1 MRAQRTV
8 ARTLVIEKVVCDNRP
23 MRIGISPF
31 ASSREVALEL
41 ASNAVAAGMDTLWLG
56 DGYLANPDFGGWA
69 GGMETMTELAWL
81 AGCLPTA
88 RVGITA
94 AVLPMRDV
102 PWLAKQANTL
112 HRIAG
117 GGFVLVAAAGFW
129 RQDLEARGVDFDR
142 RGSVLAER
150 LAEVRRALEDPA
162 LSPGPPESGPPPVWL
177 AGAAATRR
185 RAVELGLP
193 FQSSRAT
200 PDDLEPIARA
210 FFDAGGVELCH
221 RVRVEAGS
229 HAVDGEAVEWH
240 AVTGSVAQ
248 LVDALGRFGAMGV
261 SDLSIIPGQDD
272 ATSLR
277 TVEVLAADVL
287 PQLET

>member
-1 MRAQRTV
+1 
-8 ARTLVIEKVVCDNRP
+8 

-31 ASSREVALEL
+31 ASTREVALRL
-41 ASNAVAAGMDTLWLG
+41 AEEAVAAGADTVWLG

-94 AVLPMRDV
+94 AVLPLRD
-102 PWLAKQANTL
+102 PQWLAKQANTL

-129 RQDLEARGVDFDR
+129 RQDLEAKGIDFDR
-142 RGSVLAER
+142 RGAVFDRR
-150 LAEVRRALEDPA
+150 LAELRTALDDPGY
-162 LSPGPPESGPPPVWL
+162 SPGPPTSGAPPVWL

-185 RAVELGLP
+185 KAIELGLP

-200 PDDLEPIARA
+200 PDELQPIAAR
-210 FFDAGGVELCH
+210 FFDRGGTTLAH
-221 RVRVEAGS
+221 RVRVEVGS
-229 HAVDGEAVEWH
+229 HRVDGEALDWH
-240 AVTGSVAQ
+240 AVTGSAAQ
-248 LVDALGRFGAMGV
+248 LVDALGRFAEMGV
-261 SDLSIIPGQDD
+261 ADLSIIPGQGDE
-272 ATSLR
+272 ASLR
-277 TVEVLAADVL
+277 TVETLATEIL
-287 PQLET
+287 PQLS

>member
-1 MRAQRTV
+1 
-8 ARTLVIEKVVCDNRP
+8 

-31 ASSREVALEL
+31 ASSRDVVLEL
-41 ASNAVAAGMDTLWLG
+41 ASKAVAAGMDTLWLG

-81 AGCLPTA
+81 SGCLPTA

-94 AVLPMRDV
+94 AVLPLRDAS
-102 PWLAKQANTL
+102 WLAKQANTL

-129 RQDLEARGVDFDR
+129 RQDLESRGINFDR
-142 RGSVLAER
+142 RGSVLADR
-150 LAEVRRALEDPA
+150 LAEVRIALDDPL
-162 LSPGPPESGPPPVWL
+162 LSPGPSDAGAPPVWL
-177 AGAAATRR
+177 AGATATRR

-200 PDDLEPIARA
+200 PDELEPIAKE

-240 AVTGSVAQ
+240 AVTGSSAQ
-248 LVDALGRFGAMGV
+248 LVDAFGRFTDMGV
-261 SDLSIIPGQDD
+261 TDLSIIPGQDD

-277 TVEVLAADVL
+277 TIDVLASDVL
-287 PQLET
+287 PQLRP